1 MEETVI
7 ALMVSPGKRPVI
19 THLCD
24 DGEYLNLAVS
34 VDDWIPLHCAEARP
48 IKGGVVA
55 ICAEQSY
62 ALDLEANRRV
72 GKRILSGT
80 FYIVGNKDGKLR
92 SLQKDEIVNYTSK
105 FWEPEIFSKEEV
117 VDSWF
122 EEISCTL

>member
-7 ALMVSPGKRPVI
+7 ALMVRPGKRPVI

-24 DGEYLNLAVS
+24 DGDYLNLAVS
-34 VDDWIPLHCAEARP
+34 VDDCVPLHCAEARP
-48 IKGGVVA
+48 IKRDVVA

-80 FYIVGNKDGKLR
+80 FYIAGSKAGKLR
-92 SLQKDEIVNYTSK
+92 SLRKDEIVKYTSK
-105 FWEPEIFSKEEV
+105 FWEPELFTADEV
-117 VDSWF
+117 IDSWF
-122 EEISCTL
+122 DDLFCAL

>member
-7 ALMVSPGKRPVI
+7 ALKVSPGKRPVI

-24 DGEYLNLAVS
+24 DGEYLDLAVS
-34 VDDWIPLHCAEARP
+34 VDDWVPLHCAEARP

-72 GKRILSGT
+72 GKCILSGT
-80 FYIVGNKDGKLR
+80 FYIVGHKNGKLR
-92 SLQKDEIVNYTSK
+92 SLRKDEIVKYTSK
-105 FWEPEIFSKEEV
+105 YWEPELFTADEV

-122 EEISCTL
+122 DGVLCAL

>member
-7 ALMVSPGKRPVI
+7 ALMVRPGKRPVI

-34 VDDWIPLHCAEARP
+34 VDDCVPLHCAEARP
-48 IKGGVVA
+48 IKSGVVV

-62 ALDLEANRRV
+62 ALDLEANRLV

-92 SLQKDEIVNYTSK
+92 SLHKDEIVKYTLE
-105 FWEPEIFSKEEV
+105 FWEPELFTEE
-117 VDSWF
+117 DFMSSW
-122 EEISCTL
+122 IDWLVCAL

>member
-1 MEETVI
+1 MEEIVV

-34 VDDWIPLHCAEARP
+34 IDDCTPLHCAEARP
-48 IKGGVVA
+48 IKSGVVA

-62 ALDLEANRRV
+62 ALDLEPNRRV
-72 GKRILSGT
+72 NKRILSGT
-80 FYIVGNKDGKLR
+80 FYIVGSKAGRLR
-92 SLQKDEIVNYTSK
+92 SLRKDEIVKYTTK
-105 FWEPEIFSKEEV
+105 FWEPELFTKDEV

-122 EEISCTL
+122 DGMFCAL